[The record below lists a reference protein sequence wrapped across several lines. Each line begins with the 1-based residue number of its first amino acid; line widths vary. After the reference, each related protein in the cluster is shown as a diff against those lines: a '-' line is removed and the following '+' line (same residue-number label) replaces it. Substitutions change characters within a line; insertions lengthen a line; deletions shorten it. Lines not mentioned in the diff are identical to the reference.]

1 MTNRTVVHGAI
12 VEAASAVPIDIA
24 IEFKPGI
31 PGLTLLGIQDNAAV
45 ELRGIVRCALRAR
58 GYTLPRNSGS
68 IDVKPSPGYSRAFSG
83 RIRDAGSL
91 ALPIALGILSASGQL
106 DPTYIED
113 RLFFGSLDFGGNVT
127 SCRGTIAV
135 ESLCQELSLQGIVS
149 AATPRGIRP
158 YHSSLH
164 SLDSISTDALSNPE
178 KLIGR
183 TMPAEPGQLSPVY
196 PPAAVS
202 AVAEAL
208 ATHRPILIET
218 DSPERAGEALRA
230 FFCVGESDESTL
242 MRDLARIGAKGNVAV
257 VPDVGTASI
266 ACIVGGGRPIQPGVI
281 STVSGGAIVLGNIDQ
296 ASTHVLQSV
305 AAAIRQ
311 DTVRIVRV
319 DGTIQF
325 PSDAAL
331 VMTVREDRSKY
342 ALNAFERGLFPKV
355 EQPVVVDICQ
365 LEEGLSQIQA
375 HPGSLVAYRE
385 NVEKRI
391 EDSSLY
397 VDATSKGGIKVNY
410 SVDGEPKTVELV
422 KQVYEENDTL
432 CIQAFDVT
440 EGSDSFG
447 VLWSDVTVNLDGPA
461 RGDRTVYMKRS
472 DIDPLPGILM
482 DSEVFG
488 TVIDGAGRGG
498 YEAVE
503 VSSNAFLSMRD
514 LPEFREMVVPAEY
527 KDIAIAAGVKFAV
540 VPAIEAKD
548 IALMPDGLVKVG
560 GHDYTLYRGQ
570 TFEES
575 QKVDVILNQYD
586 ELSVAPHRVD
596 CSPST
601 KKIIDSLR
609 LTTKSA
615 ASSGGVVTMERDV
628 ALPHVQS
635 LKHYPK
641 SRNTCSTALIAMPQG
656 GR

>member
-31 PGLTLLGIQDNAAV
+31 PGMTILGIQDNAAV
-45 ELRGIVRCALRAR
+45 ELRGIVRCALRAQ

-68 IDVKPSPGYSRAFSG
+68 IDVKPSTGYSRAFSG

-106 DPTYIED
+106 EPAYIED
-113 RLFFGSLDFGGNVT
+113 KLFFGSLDFGGNVT

-135 ESLCQELSLQGIVS
+135 ENLCQELSLQGIVS

-158 YHSSLH
+158 YHSSLQ
-164 SLDSISTDALSNPE
+164 SLGSISTDALSNPE

-183 TMPAEPGQLSPVY
+183 TMPAEPEQLRPIY

-202 AVAEAL
+202 AVADAL
-208 ATHRPILIET
+208 ATHTPILIET
-218 DSPERAGEALRA
+218 DSPERAGEAIRA
-230 FFCVGESDESTL
+230 FFRVGESDEATL
-242 MRDLARIGAKGNVAV
+242 MRDLARAGAKGNVAV
-257 VPDVGTASI
+257 VPDVGTASTAGI
-266 ACIVGGGRPIQPGVI
+266 IGGGRPILPGII

-296 ASTHVLQSV
+296 ASSHILQCV
-305 AAAIRQ
+305 AAATRR
-311 DTVRIVRV
+311 DTVSIVRV
-319 DGTIQF
+319 DGTFQF

-331 VMTVREDRSKY
+331 VMTVREDRSNY
-342 ALNAFERGLFPKV
+342 AQKAFEKGLFPKI

-375 HPGSLVAYRE
+375 CPGSLVAYRE

-422 KQVYEENDTL
+422 KQIYEENDTL

-447 VLWSDVTVNLDGPA
+447 ALWSDVTVNLDGPA
-461 RGDRTVYMKRS
+461 QGDRTVYMKRS

-488 TVIDGAGRGG
+488 SVIDGAGRGG

-503 VSSNAFLSMRD
+503 ISPNAFLSMRD
-514 LPEFREMVVPAEY
+514 LQEFREMVVPAEY
-527 KDIAIAAGVKFAV
+527 KDIAVAAGVKFAV

-548 IALMPDGLVKVG
+548 IALMSDGLVRVG

-575 QKVDVILNQYD
+575 QKVDAILDQYD

-609 LTTKSA
+609 LTTKST

-628 ALPHVQS
+628 VLPHVQS
-635 LKHYPK
+635 LKH
-641 SRNTCSTALIAMPQG
+641 
-656 GR
+656 

>member
-31 PGLTLLGIQDNAAV
+31 PGMTILGIQDNAAV
-45 ELRGIVRCALRAR
+45 ELRGIVRCALRAQ

-68 IDVKPSPGYSRAFSG
+68 IDVMPSPGYNRAFSG

-106 DPTYIED
+106 EPAYIED
-113 RLFFGSLDFGGNVT
+113 KLFFGSLDFGGNVT

-135 ESLCQELSLQGIVS
+135 ENLCQELSLQGIVS

-158 YHSSLH
+158 YQSSLQ

-183 TMPAEPGQLSPVY
+183 TMPAEPEQLSPIY

-202 AVAEAL
+202 AVADAL
-208 ATHRPILIET
+208 ATHTPILIET

-230 FFCVGESDESTL
+230 FFRVGESDEATL
-242 MRDLARIGAKGNVAV
+242 MRDLARAGTKGNVAV
-257 VPDVGTASI
+257 VPDVGTASTAGI
-266 ACIVGGGRPIQPGVI
+266 IGGGRPILPGII

-296 ASTHVLQSV
+296 ASSHILQCV
-305 AAAIRQ
+305 AAATRR
-311 DTVRIVRV
+311 DTVSIVRV
-319 DGTIQF
+319 DGTFQF

-342 ALNAFERGLFPKV
+342 ALRAFEKGLFPRV
-355 EQPVVVDICQ
+355 EQPVVVDIDQ
-365 LEEGLSQIQA
+365 LEEGLSQILA

-447 VLWSDVTVNLDGPA
+447 ALWSDVTVNLDGPA
-461 RGDRTVYMKRS
+461 QGERTVYMKRS
-472 DIDPLPGILM
+472 DIDPLPGVLM

-488 TVIDGAGRGG
+488 SVIDGAGRGG
-498 YEAVE
+498 YEVVE

-527 KDIAIAAGVKFAV
+527 KDIAVAAGVKFAV

-548 IALMPDGLVKVG
+548 IALMSDGLVKVG

-575 QKVDVILNQYD
+575 QKVDAILDQYD
-586 ELSVAPHRVD
+586 ELGVAPHRVD

-609 LTTKSA
+609 LTTKST
-615 ASSGGVVTMERDV
+615 ASSGGVVSMERDV
-628 ALPHVQS
+628 TLPHVQS
-635 LKHYPK
+635 LKH
-641 SRNTCSTALIAMPQG
+641 
-656 GR
+656 

>member
-31 PGLTLLGIQDNAAV
+31 PGLTILGIQDTAAV
-45 ELRGIVRCALRAR
+45 ELRGIVRCALRAQ

-230 FFCVGESDESTL
+230 FFRVGESDEATL
-242 MRDLARIGAKGNVAV
+242 MRDLARAGVKGNVAV
-257 VPDVGTASI
+257 VPDVGTASTAGI
-266 ACIVGGGRPIQPGVI
+266 IGGGRPILPGII

-296 ASTHVLQSV
+296 ASSHILQCV
-305 AAAIRQ
+305 AAATRR
-311 DTVRIVRV
+311 DTVSIVRV
-319 DGTIQF
+319 DGTFQF

-342 ALNAFERGLFPKV
+342 ALKAFERGLFPKV
-355 EQPVVVDICQ
+355 EQPVVVDIDR
-365 LEEGLSQIQA
+365 LEEGLSQILA

-410 SVDGEPKTVELV
+410 LVDGEPKTVELV
-422 KQVYEENDTL
+422 KQIYEENDTL

-447 VLWSDVTVNLDGPA
+447 ALWSDVTVNLDGPA
-461 RGDRTVYMKRS
+461 QGDRAVYMKRS

-488 TVIDGAGRGG
+488 SVIDGAGRGG

-527 KDIAIAAGVKFAV
+527 KDIAVAASVKFAV

-548 IALMPDGLVKVG
+548 IALMPDGLVNVG

-575 QKVDVILNQYD
+575 QKVDAILDQYD

-609 LTTKSA
+609 LTTKST

-628 ALPHVQS
+628 VLPHVQS
-635 LKHYPK
+635 LKH
-641 SRNTCSTALIAMPQG
+641 
-656 GR
+656 

>member
-31 PGLTLLGIQDNAAV
+31 PGMTILGIQDNAAV
-45 ELRGIVRCALRAR
+45 ELRGIVRCALRAQ

-68 IDVKPSPGYSRAFSG
+68 IDVMPSPGYNRAFSG

-106 DPTYIED
+106 EPAYIED
-113 RLFFGSLDFGGNVT
+113 KLFFGSLDFGGNVT
-127 SCRGTIAV
+127 SCRGAIAV
-135 ESLCQELSLQGIVS
+135 ENLCQELSLQGIVS

-158 YHSSLH
+158 YHSSLQ

-183 TMPAEPGQLSPVY
+183 TMPAEPEQLSPIY

-202 AVAEAL
+202 AVADAL
-208 ATHRPILIET
+208 ATHTPILIET

-230 FFCVGESDESTL
+230 FFRVGESDEATL
-242 MRDLARIGAKGNVAV
+242 MRDLARAGTKGNVAV
-257 VPDVGTASI
+257 VPDVGTASTAGI
-266 ACIVGGGRPIQPGVI
+266 IGGGRPILPGII

-296 ASTHVLQSV
+296 ASSHILQCV
-305 AAAIRQ
+305 AAATRR
-311 DTVRIVRV
+311 DTVSIVRV
-319 DGTIQF
+319 DGTFQF

-342 ALNAFERGLFPKV
+342 ALRAFEKGLFPRV
-355 EQPVVVDICQ
+355 EQPVVVDIDQ
-365 LEEGLSQIQA
+365 LEEGLSQILA

-447 VLWSDVTVNLDGPA
+447 ALWSDVTVNLDGPA
-461 RGDRTVYMKRS
+461 QGDRTVYMKRS

-503 VSSNAFLSMRD
+503 ISSNAFLSMRD
-514 LPEFREMVVPAEY
+514 LPEFREMVIPSEY
-527 KDIAIAAGVKFAV
+527 KDIAVAAGVKFAV

-548 IALMPDGLVKVG
+548 IALMSDGLVSVG

-575 QKVDVILNQYD
+575 QKVDAILDQYD
-586 ELSVAPHRVD
+586 ELSVAPHRLD

-609 LTTKSA
+609 LTTKST
-615 ASSGGVVTMERDV
+615 ASPGGVVTMERDV

-635 LKHYPK
+635 LKH
-641 SRNTCSTALIAMPQG
+641 
-656 GR
+656 

>member
-12 VEAASAVPIDIA
+12 VEAASAVPIGIA
-24 IEFKPGI
+24 VELKPGI
-31 PGLTLLGIQDNAAV
+31 PGLTILGIQDNAAV
-45 ELRGIVRCALRAR
+45 ELRGIVRCALRAQ

-135 ESLCQELSLQGIVS
+135 ENLCQELSLQGIVS

-158 YHSSLH
+158 YHSSLQ

-183 TMPAEPGQLSPVY
+183 TMPAEPEQLSPVY

-230 FFCVGESDESTL
+230 FFRIGESDEATL
-242 MRDLARIGAKGNVAV
+242 MRDLARAGAKGNVAV
-257 VPDVGTASI
+257 VSDVGTASI
-266 ACIVGGGRPIQPGVI
+266 AGIIGGGRPILPGII

-296 ASTHVLQSV
+296 ASSHILQCV
-305 AAAIRQ
+305 AAATRR
-311 DTVRIVRV
+311 DTVSIVRV
-319 DGTIQF
+319 DGTFQF

-342 ALNAFERGLFPKV
+342 ALKAIERGLFPKV
-355 EQPVVVDICQ
+355 EQPVVVDIDQ
-365 LEEGLSQIQA
+365 LEEGLSQILA

-422 KQVYEENDTL
+422 KQIYKENDTL

-447 VLWSDVTVNLDGPA
+447 ALWSDATVNLDGPA
-461 RGDRTVYMKRS
+461 QGDRTVYMKRS

-488 TVIDGAGRGG
+488 TVIEGAGRGG
-498 YEAVE
+498 CEAVE

-548 IALMPDGLVKVG
+548 IALMPDGLVNVG

-570 TFEES
+570 TFQES
-575 QKVDVILNQYD
+575 QKVDAILDQYD
-586 ELSVAPHRVD
+586 ELSVAPHRLD

-609 LTTKSA
+609 LTTKST
-615 ASSGGVVTMERDV
+615 ASSGGVVTMERDMV
-628 ALPHVQS
+628 LPHVQS
-635 LKHYPK
+635 LKH
-641 SRNTCSTALIAMPQG
+641 
-656 GR
+656 

>member
-31 PGLTLLGIQDNAAV
+31 PGMTILGIQDNAAV
-45 ELRGIVRCALRAR
+45 ELRGIVRCALRAQ

-68 IDVKPSPGYSRAFSG
+68 IDVMPSPGYNRAFSG

-106 DPTYIED
+106 DPAYIKD
-113 RLFFGSLDFGGNVT
+113 KLFFGSLDFGGNVT
-127 SCRGTIAV
+127 SCRGAIAV
-135 ESLCQELSLQGIVS
+135 EDLCHELNLQGVVS
-149 AATPRGIRP
+149 AATPRGSRP
-158 YHSSLH
+158 SRPSLQT
-164 SLDSISTDALSNPE
+164 LDSISSVSLGNPE
-178 KLIGR
+178 NLIGR
-183 TMPAEPGQLSPVY
+183 PMPAEPNQLNPVY

-208 ATHRPILIET
+208 ATRIPILIET

-230 FFCVGESDESTL
+230 FYRVGESDEATL
-242 MRDLARIGAKGNVAV
+242 MRDLAGVGAKGNVAV
-257 VPDVGTASI
+257 VSDIGTASI
-266 ACIVGGGRPIQPGVI
+266 AGIIGGGRPIRPGVI
-281 STVSGGAIVLGNIDQ
+281 SAASGGAIVLGNIDQ
-296 ASTHVLQSV
+296 ASSHILQSV
-305 AAAIRQ
+305 ASATRR
-311 DTVRIVRV
+311 DTVSIVRV
-319 DGTIQF
+319 DGTTLF

-331 VMTVREDRSKY
+331 VMTAREDRSDY
-342 ALNAFERGLFPKV
+342 AMKAFQLGPFPNI
-355 EQPVVVDICQ
+355 EQAVVVDIDQ
-365 LEEGLSQIQA
+365 LEKGLSQIQA
-375 HPGSLVAYRE
+375 LPGSLVAYRE
-385 NVEKRI
+385 NLGKRI

-397 VDATSKGGIKVNY
+397 VDATTKGGIKVNY
-410 SVDGEPKTVELV
+410 AVDGEPKTVELV
-422 KQVYEENDTL
+422 KQIYVENDTL

-447 VLWSDVTVNLDGPA
+447 ALWSDVTVNLDGPA
-461 RGDRTVYMKRS
+461 QGDRTVYMKRS
-472 DIDPLPGILM
+472 EIDPLPGILM

-488 TVIDGAGRGG
+488 SVIDGAGRGG

-503 VSSNAFLSMRD
+503 VSPNAFLSMRD
-514 LPEFREMVVPAEY
+514 LPEFREMVIPAEY
-527 KDIAIAAGVKFAV
+527 KDIAVAAGVKFAV

-548 IALMPDGLVKVG
+548 IALMSDGLVSVD

-575 QKVDVILNQYD
+575 QKVDAILDQYD
-586 ELSVAPHRVD
+586 ELSVAPHRLD

-609 LTTKSA
+609 LTTKSS
-615 ASSGGVVTMERDV
+615 ASPGGVVTMERDV

-635 LKHYPK
+635 LKH
-641 SRNTCSTALIAMPQG
+641 
-656 GR
+656 

>member
-31 PGLTLLGIQDNAAV
+31 PGMTILGIQDNAAV
-45 ELRGIVRCALRAR
+45 ELRGIVRCALRAQ

-68 IDVKPSPGYSRAFSG
+68 IDVMPSPGYNRAFSG

-106 DPTYIED
+106 EPAYIED
-113 RLFFGSLDFGGNVT
+113 KLFFGSLDFGGNVT

-135 ESLCQELSLQGIVS
+135 ENLCQELSLQGIVS

-158 YHSSLH
+158 YQSSLQ

-183 TMPAEPGQLSPVY
+183 TMPAEPEQLSPIY

-202 AVAEAL
+202 AVADAL
-208 ATHRPILIET
+208 ATHTPILIET

-230 FFCVGESDESTL
+230 YFRVGESDEATL
-242 MRDLARIGAKGNVAV
+242 MRDLARHGAKGNVAV
-257 VPDVGTASI
+257 VPDVGTASTAGI
-266 ACIVGGGRPIQPGVI
+266 IGGGRPILPGII

-296 ASTHVLQSV
+296 ASSHILQCV
-305 AAAIRQ
+305 AAATRR
-311 DTVRIVRV
+311 DTVSIVRV
-319 DGTIQF
+319 DGTFQF

-342 ALNAFERGLFPKV
+342 ALKAFERGLFPKV
-355 EQPVVVDICQ
+355 EQPVVVDIDQ
-365 LEEGLSQIQA
+365 LEEGLSQILA

-422 KQVYEENDTL
+422 KQIYEENDTL

-447 VLWSDVTVNLDGPA
+447 ALWSDVTVNLDGPA
-461 RGDRTVYMKRS
+461 QGDRTVYMKRS

-488 TVIDGAGRGG
+488 SVIDGAGRGG

-527 KDIAIAAGVKFAV
+527 KDIAVAAGVKFAV
-540 VPAIEAKD
+540 APAIEAKD
-548 IALMPDGLVKVG
+548 IALMSDGLVSVG

-575 QKVDVILNQYD
+575 QKVDAILDQYD

-609 LTTKSA
+609 LTTKST

-628 ALPHVQS
+628 VLPHVQS
-635 LKHYPK
+635 LKH
-641 SRNTCSTALIAMPQG
+641 
-656 GR
+656 

>member
-31 PGLTLLGIQDNAAV
+31 PGMTILGIQDNAAV
-45 ELRGIVRCALRAR
+45 ELRGIVRCALRAQ

-68 IDVKPSPGYSRAFSG
+68 IDVMPSPGYSRAFSG

-106 DPTYIED
+106 EPAYIED
-113 RLFFGSLDFGGNVT
+113 KLFFGSLDFGGNVT

-158 YHSSLH
+158 YHSSLQ
-164 SLDSISTDALSNPE
+164 SLDSISTDALSNPV

-183 TMPAEPGQLSPVY
+183 TMPAEPEQLSPIY

-230 FFCVGESDESTL
+230 FFRVGESDEATL
-242 MRDLARIGAKGNVAV
+242 MRDLARAGAKGNVAV
-257 VPDVGTASI
+257 VPDVGTASTAGI
-266 ACIVGGGRPIQPGVI
+266 IGGGRPILPGII

-296 ASTHVLQSV
+296 ASSHILQCV
-305 AAAIRQ
+305 AAATRR
-311 DTVRIVRV
+311 DTVSIVRV
-319 DGTIQF
+319 DGTFQF

-342 ALNAFERGLFPKV
+342 ALKAFEKGLFPKV
-355 EQPVVVDICQ
+355 EQPVVVEIDQ

-375 HPGSLVAYRE
+375 CPGSLVAYRE

-422 KQVYEENDTL
+422 KQIYEENDTL

-447 VLWSDVTVNLDGPA
+447 ALWSDVTVNLDGPA
-461 RGDRTVYMKRS
+461 QGDRTVYMKRS

-503 VSSNAFLSMRD
+503 ISSNAFLSMRD
-514 LPEFREMVVPAEY
+514 LPEFREMVIPDEY
-527 KDIAIAAGVKFAV
+527 KDIAVAAGVKFAV

-548 IALMPDGLVKVG
+548 IALMSDGLVKVG
-560 GHDYTLYRGQ
+560 GHDYTLCRGQ

-575 QKVDVILNQYD
+575 QKVDAILDQYD
-586 ELSVAPHRVD
+586 ELSVAPHRLD

-609 LTTKSA
+609 LTTKST
-615 ASSGGVVTMERDV
+615 ASPGGVVTMERDV

-635 LKHYPK
+635 LKH
-641 SRNTCSTALIAMPQG
+641 
-656 GR
+656 

>member
-1 MTNRTVVHGAI
+1 M
-12 VEAASAVPIDIA
+12 
-24 IEFKPGI
+24 
-31 PGLTLLGIQDNAAV
+31 
-45 ELRGIVRCALRAR
+45 
-58 GYTLPRNSGS
+58 
-68 IDVKPSPGYSRAFSG
+68 PSPGYNRAFSG

-135 ESLCQELSLQGIVS
+135 ENLCQELSLQGIVS

-158 YHSSLH
+158 YHSSLQ

-183 TMPAEPGQLSPVY
+183 TMPAEPEQLSPVY

-230 FFCVGESDESTL
+230 YFRVGESDEATL
-242 MRDLARIGAKGNVAV
+242 MRDLARAGAKGNVAV

-266 ACIVGGGRPIQPGVI
+266 AGIVGGGRPILPGII
-281 STVSGGAIVLGNIDQ
+281 STASGGAIVLGNIDQ
-296 ASTHVLQSV
+296 ASSHILQCV
-305 AAAIRQ
+305 AAATRR
-311 DTVRIVRV
+311 DTVSIVRV
-319 DGTIQF
+319 DGTFQF

-342 ALNAFERGLFPKV
+342 ALKAFERGLFPKV
-355 EQPVVVDICQ
+355 EQPVVVEIDQ

-375 HPGSLVAYRE
+375 CPGSLVAYRE

-410 SVDGEPKTVELV
+410 SVDGKPKTVELV
-422 KQVYEENDTL
+422 KQIYEENDTL

-447 VLWSDVTVNLDGPA
+447 ALWSDVTVNLDGPA
-461 RGDRTVYMKRS
+461 QGDRTVYMKRS

-488 TVIDGAGRGG
+488 SVIDGAGRGG

-527 KDIAIAAGVKFAV
+527 KDIAVAAGVKFAV

-548 IALMPDGLVKVG
+548 IALMPDGLVNVG

-575 QKVDVILNQYD
+575 QKVDAILDQYD

-609 LTTKSA
+609 LTTKST

-628 ALPHVQS
+628 VLPHVQS
-635 LKHYPK
+635 LKH
-641 SRNTCSTALIAMPQG
+641 
-656 GR
+656 

>member
-31 PGLTLLGIQDNAAV
+31 PGMTILGIQDNAAV
-45 ELRGIVRCALRAR
+45 ELRGIVRCALRAQ

-68 IDVKPSPGYSRAFSG
+68 IDVMPSPGYNRAFSG

-106 DPTYIED
+106 EPAYIED
-113 RLFFGSLDFGGNVT
+113 KLFFGSLDFGGNVT

-135 ESLCQELSLQGIVS
+135 ENLCQELSLQGIVS

-183 TMPAEPGQLSPVY
+183 TMPAEPEQLSPIY

-202 AVAEAL
+202 AVADAL
-208 ATHRPILIET
+208 ATHTPILIET

-230 FFCVGESDESTL
+230 FFRVGESDEATL
-242 MRDLARIGAKGNVAV
+242 MRDLSRIGAKGNVAV

-266 ACIVGGGRPIQPGVI
+266 AGIVGGGRPILPGVI
-281 STVSGGAIVLGNIDQ
+281 STASGGAIVLGNIDQ

-319 DGTIQF
+319 DGTFQF

-342 ALNAFERGLFPKV
+342 ALNAFEKGLFPKI
-355 EQPVVVDICQ
+355 EQPVAVDICQ

-447 VLWSDVTVNLDGPA
+447 ALWSDVTVNLDGPA
-461 RGDRTVYMKRS
+461 QGDRTVYMKRS

-540 VPAIEAKD
+540 VPSIEAKD
-548 IALMPDGLVKVG
+548 IALMSDGLVKVG
-560 GHDYTLYRGQ
+560 GHNYTLYRGQ
-570 TFEES
+570 TFQES
-575 QKVDVILNQYD
+575 QKVDVVLDQYD
-586 ELSVAPHRVD
+586 ELSVVPHRVD

-609 LTTKSA
+609 LTTKST

-628 ALPHVQS
+628 VLPHVQS
-635 LKHYPK
+635 LKH
-641 SRNTCSTALIAMPQG
+641 
-656 GR
+656 

>member
-31 PGLTLLGIQDNAAV
+31 PGLTILGIQDNAAV
-45 ELRGIVRCALRAR
+45 ELRGIVRCALRAQ

-68 IDVKPSPGYSRAFSG
+68 IDVMPSPGYSMAFSG

-127 SCRGTIAV
+127 SCRGAIAV

-158 YHSSLH
+158 YHSSLQ
-164 SLDSISTDALSNPE
+164 SLDSISTDALGNPE

-183 TMPAEPGQLSPVY
+183 TMPAEPGQLSPIY

-202 AVAEAL
+202 AVADAL
-208 ATHRPILIET
+208 ATHTPILIET

-230 FFCVGESDESTL
+230 FFRVGESDEATL
-242 MRDLARIGAKGNVAV
+242 MRDLARAGTKGNVAV

-266 ACIVGGGRPIQPGVI
+266 AGIVGGGRPILPGVI

-296 ASTHVLQSV
+296 ASSHILQCV
-305 AAAIRQ
+305 AAATRR
-311 DTVRIVRV
+311 DTVSIVRV
-319 DGTIQF
+319 DGTFQF

-342 ALNAFERGLFPKV
+342 ALRAFEKGLFPKV
-355 EQPVVVDICQ
+355 EQPVVVDIDQ
-365 LEEGLSQIQA
+365 LEEGLSQILA

-385 NVEKRI
+385 SVEKRI

-422 KQVYEENDTL
+422 KQVYEENGTL

-447 VLWSDVTVNLDGPA
+447 ALWSDVTVNLDGPA
-461 RGDRTVYMKRS
+461 QGDRTVYMKRS
-472 DIDPLPGILM
+472 EIDPLPGILM

-488 TVIDGAGRGG
+488 FVLEGAGRGG

-503 VSSNAFLSMRD
+503 ISSNAFLSMRD
-514 LPEFREMVVPAEY
+514 LPEFREMVVPSEY
-527 KDIAIAAGVKFAV
+527 KDIAVAAGVKFAV

-548 IALMPDGLVKVG
+548 IALMSDGLVKVG

-575 QKVDVILNQYD
+575 QKVDAILDQYD
-586 ELSVAPHRVD
+586 ELSVAPHRLD

-609 LTTKSA
+609 LTTKST
-615 ASSGGVVTMERDV
+615 ASPGGVVTMERDV

-635 LKHYPK
+635 LKH
-641 SRNTCSTALIAMPQG
+641 
-656 GR
+656 

>member
-31 PGLTLLGIQDNAAV
+31 PGMTILGIQDNAAV
-45 ELRGIVRCALRAR
+45 ELRGIVRCALRAQ

-68 IDVKPSPGYSRAFSG
+68 IDVMPSPGYNRAFSG

-106 DPTYIED
+106 EPAYIED
-113 RLFFGSLDFGGNVT
+113 KLFFGSLDFGGNVT

-135 ESLCQELSLQGIVS
+135 ENLCRELSLQGIVS

-158 YHSSLH
+158 YHSSLQ
-164 SLDSISTDALSNPE
+164 SLDSISTDALSNPV

-183 TMPAEPGQLSPVY
+183 TMPAEPEQLSPIY
-196 PPAAVS
+196 PPAVVS
-202 AVAEAL
+202 AVADAL
-208 ATHRPILIET
+208 ATHTPILIET

-230 FFCVGESDESTL
+230 FFRVGESDEATL
-242 MRDLARIGAKGNVAV
+242 MRDLARAGTKGNVAV

-266 ACIVGGGRPIQPGVI
+266 AGIVGGGRPILPGVI
-281 STVSGGAIVLGNIDQ
+281 STASGGAIVLGNIDQ
-296 ASTHVLQSV
+296 ASSHILQCV
-305 AAAIRQ
+305 AAATRR
-311 DTVRIVRV
+311 DTVSIVRV
-319 DGTIQF
+319 DGTFQF

-342 ALNAFERGLFPKV
+342 ALKAFEKGLFPKI
-355 EQPVVVDICQ
+355 EQPVVVEIDQ

-375 HPGSLVAYRE
+375 CPGSLVAYRE

-422 KQVYEENDTL
+422 KQIYEENDTL

-447 VLWSDVTVNLDGPA
+447 ALWSDVTVNLDGPA
-461 RGDRTVYMKRS
+461 QGDRTVYMKRS
-472 DIDPLPGILM
+472 DTDPLPGILM

-498 YEAVE
+498 CEAVE

-527 KDIAIAAGVKFAV
+527 KDIAVAAGVKFAV

-548 IALMPDGLVKVG
+548 IALMSDGLVKVG

-575 QKVDVILNQYD
+575 QKVDAILDQYD

-609 LTTKSA
+609 LTTKNT

-635 LKHYPK
+635 LKH
-641 SRNTCSTALIAMPQG
+641 
-656 GR
+656 

>member
-31 PGLTLLGIQDNAAV
+31 PGLTILGIQDTAAV
-45 ELRGIVRCALRAR
+45 ELRGIVRCALRAQ

-230 FFCVGESDESTL
+230 FFRVGESDEATL
-242 MRDLARIGAKGNVAV
+242 MRDLARAGAKGNVAV
-257 VPDVGTASI
+257 VPDVGTASTAGI
-266 ACIVGGGRPIQPGVI
+266 IGGGRPILPGII

-296 ASTHVLQSV
+296 ASSHILQCV
-305 AAAIRQ
+305 AVATRR
-311 DTVRIVRV
+311 DTVSIVRV
-319 DGTIQF
+319 DGTFQF

-342 ALNAFERGLFPKV
+342 ALKAFERGLFPKV
-355 EQPVVVDICQ
+355 EQPVVVDIDR
-365 LEEGLSQIQA
+365 LEEGLSQILAQ
-375 HPGSLVAYRE
+375 PGSLVAYRE

-410 SVDGEPKTVELV
+410 LVDGEPKTVELV
-422 KQVYEENDTL
+422 KQIYEENDTL

-447 VLWSDVTVNLDGPA
+447 ALWSDVTVNLDGPA
-461 RGDRTVYMKRS
+461 QGDRTVYMKRS

-488 TVIDGAGRGG
+488 SVIDGAGRGG

-514 LPEFREMVVPAEY
+514 LPEFREMVVPAQY
-527 KDIAIAAGVKFAV
+527 KDIAVAAGVKFAV

-548 IALMPDGLVKVG
+548 IALMPDGLVNVG

-575 QKVDVILNQYD
+575 QKVDAILDQYD

-609 LTTKSA
+609 LTTKST

-628 ALPHVQS
+628 VLPHVQS
-635 LKHYPK
+635 LKH
-641 SRNTCSTALIAMPQG
+641 
-656 GR
+656 

>member
-31 PGLTLLGIQDNAAV
+31 PGMTILGIQDNAAV
-45 ELRGIVRCALRAR
+45 ELRGIVRCALRAQ

-68 IDVKPSPGYSRAFSG
+68 IDVMPSPGYNRAFSG

-106 DPTYIED
+106 EPAYIED
-113 RLFFGSLDFGGNVT
+113 KLFFGSLDFGGNVT

-135 ESLCQELSLQGIVS
+135 ENLCQELSLQGIVS

-158 YHSSLH
+158 YQSSLQ

-183 TMPAEPGQLSPVY
+183 TMPAEPEQLSPIY

-202 AVAEAL
+202 AVADAL
-208 ATHRPILIET
+208 ATHTPILIET

-230 FFCVGESDESTL
+230 YFRVGESDEATL
-242 MRDLARIGAKGNVAV
+242 MRDLARAGTKGNVAV

-266 ACIVGGGRPIQPGVI
+266 AGIVGGGRPILPGII
-281 STVSGGAIVLGNIDQ
+281 STASGGAIVLGNIDQ
-296 ASTHVLQSV
+296 ASSHILQCV
-305 AAAIRQ
+305 AAATRR
-311 DTVRIVRV
+311 DTVSIVRV
-319 DGTIQF
+319 DGTFQF
-325 PSDAAL
+325 PSDVAL

-342 ALNAFERGLFPKV
+342 ALKAFEKGLFPKV
-355 EQPVVVDICQ
+355 EQPVVVEIDQ

-375 HPGSLVAYRE
+375 CPGSLVAYRE

-422 KQVYEENDTL
+422 KQIYEENDTL

-447 VLWSDVTVNLDGPA
+447 ALWSDVTVNLDGPA
-461 RGDRTVYMKRS
+461 QGDRTVYMKRS

-503 VSSNAFLSMRD
+503 ISSNAFLSMRD
-514 LPEFREMVVPAEY
+514 LPEFREMVIPSEY
-527 KDIAIAAGVKFAV
+527 KDIAVAAGVKFAV

-548 IALMPDGLVKVG
+548 IALMSDGLVKVG

-575 QKVDVILNQYD
+575 QKVDAILDQYD
-586 ELSVAPHRVD
+586 ELSVAPHRLD

-609 LTTKSA
+609 LTTKST
-615 ASSGGVVTMERDV
+615 ASPGGVVTMERDV

-635 LKHYPK
+635 LKH
-641 SRNTCSTALIAMPQG
+641 
-656 GR
+656 

>member
-31 PGLTLLGIQDNAAV
+31 PGMTILGIQDNAAV
-45 ELRGIVRCALRAR
+45 ELRGIVRCALRAQ

-68 IDVKPSPGYSRAFSG
+68 IDVMPSPGYNRAFSG

-106 DPTYIED
+106 EPAYIED
-113 RLFFGSLDFGGNVT
+113 KLFFGSLDFGGNVT

-135 ESLCQELSLQGIVS
+135 ENLCQELSLQGIVS

-158 YHSSLH
+158 YHSSLQ

-183 TMPAEPGQLSPVY
+183 TMPAEPEQLSPIY

-202 AVAEAL
+202 AVADAL
-208 ATHRPILIET
+208 ATHTPILIET

-230 FFCVGESDESTL
+230 FFRVGESDEATL
-242 MRDLARIGAKGNVAV
+242 MRDLARAGTKGNVAV
-257 VPDVGTASI
+257 VPDVGTASTAGI
-266 ACIVGGGRPIQPGVI
+266 IGGGRPILPGII

-296 ASTHVLQSV
+296 ASSHILQCV
-305 AAAIRQ
+305 AAATRR
-311 DTVRIVRV
+311 DTVSIVRV
-319 DGTIQF
+319 DGTFQF

-342 ALNAFERGLFPKV
+342 ALRAFEKGLFPRV
-355 EQPVVVDICQ
+355 EQPVVVDIDQ
-365 LEEGLSQIQA
+365 LEEGLSQILA

-422 KQVYEENDTL
+422 KQIYEENETL

-447 VLWSDVTVNLDGPA
+447 ALWSDVTVNLDGPA
-461 RGDRTVYMKRS
+461 QGDRTVYMKRS

-488 TVIDGAGRGG
+488 SVIDGAGRGG

-503 VSSNAFLSMRD
+503 VSPNAFLSMRD
-514 LPEFREMVVPAEY
+514 LPEFREMVIPSEY
-527 KDIAIAAGVKFAV
+527 KDIAVAAGVKFAV

-548 IALMPDGLVKVG
+548 IALMSDGLVRVG

-575 QKVDVILNQYD
+575 QKVDAILDQYD
-586 ELSVAPHRVD
+586 ELSVAPHRLD

-609 LTTKSA
+609 LTTKST
-615 ASSGGVVTMERDV
+615 ASPGGVVTMERDV

-635 LKHYPK
+635 LKH
-641 SRNTCSTALIAMPQG
+641 
-656 GR
+656 

>member
-1 MTNRTVVHGAI
+1 
-12 VEAASAVPIDIA
+12 
-24 IEFKPGI
+24 
-31 PGLTLLGIQDNAAV
+31 
-45 ELRGIVRCALRAR
+45 
-58 GYTLPRNSGS
+58 
-68 IDVKPSPGYSRAFSG
+68 
-83 RIRDAGSL
+83 
-91 ALPIALGILSASGQL
+91 
-106 DPTYIED
+106 
-113 RLFFGSLDFGGNVT
+113 
-127 SCRGTIAV
+127 
-135 ESLCQELSLQGIVS
+135 
-149 AATPRGIRP
+149 
-158 YHSSLH
+158 
-164 SLDSISTDALSNPE
+164 
-178 KLIGR
+178 
-183 TMPAEPGQLSPVY
+183 MPAEPEQLSPVY

-218 DSPERAGEALRA
+218 DSPERAGEAVRA
-230 FFCVGESDESTL
+230 FFRVGESDEATL
-242 MRDLARIGAKGNVAV
+242 MRDLARAGAKGNVAV
-257 VPDVGTASI
+257 VSDVGTASTAGI
-266 ACIVGGGRPIQPGVI
+266 IGGGRPILPGII

-296 ASTHVLQSV
+296 ASSHILQCV
-305 AAAIRQ
+305 AAATRR
-311 DTVRIVRV
+311 DTVSIVRV
-319 DGTIQF
+319 DGTYQF

-342 ALNAFERGLFPKV
+342 ALKAFERGLFPKV
-355 EQPVVVDICQ
+355 EQPVVVDIDQ
-365 LEEGLSQIQA
+365 LEEGLSQILA

-422 KQVYEENDTL
+422 KQIYEENDTL

-447 VLWSDVTVNLDGPA
+447 ALWSDVTVNLDGPA
-461 RGDRTVYMKRS
+461 QGDRTVYMKRS

-488 TVIDGAGRGG
+488 SVIDGTGRGG

-527 KDIAIAAGVKFAV
+527 KDIAVAAGVKFAV

-548 IALMPDGLVKVG
+548 IALMPDGLVNVG

-575 QKVDVILNQYD
+575 QKVDAILDQYD

-609 LTTKSA
+609 LTTKST

-628 ALPHVQS
+628 VLPHVQS
-635 LKHYPK
+635 LKH
-641 SRNTCSTALIAMPQG
+641 
-656 GR
+656 

>member
-1 MTNRTVVHGAI
+1 MTNRTVAHGAI

-31 PGLTLLGIQDNAAV
+31 PGMTILGIQDNAAV
-45 ELRGIVRCALRAR
+45 ELRGIVRCALRAQ

-68 IDVKPSPGYSRAFSG
+68 IDVMPSPGYNRAFSG

-106 DPTYIED
+106 EPAYIED
-113 RLFFGSLDFGGNVT
+113 KLFFGSLDFGGNVT

-135 ESLCQELSLQGIVS
+135 ENLCQELSLQGIVS

-158 YHSSLH
+158 YHSSLQ

-183 TMPAEPGQLSPVY
+183 TMPAEPEQLSPIY

-202 AVAEAL
+202 AVADAL
-208 ATHRPILIET
+208 VTHTPILIET

-230 FFCVGESDESTL
+230 FFRVGESDEATL
-242 MRDLARIGAKGNVAV
+242 MRDLARAGAKGNVAV
-257 VPDVGTASI
+257 VPDVGTASTAGI
-266 ACIVGGGRPIQPGVI
+266 IGGGRPILPGII

-296 ASTHVLQSV
+296 ASSHILQCV
-305 AAAIRQ
+305 AAATRR
-311 DTVRIVRV
+311 DTVSIVRV
-319 DGTIQF
+319 DGTFQF

-342 ALNAFERGLFPKV
+342 ALKAFEKGLFPKV
-355 EQPVVVDICQ
+355 EQPVVVEIDQ

-375 HPGSLVAYRE
+375 CPGSLVAYRE

-422 KQVYEENDTL
+422 KQIYEENDTL

-447 VLWSDVTVNLDGPA
+447 ALWSDVTVNLDGPA
-461 RGDRTVYMKRS
+461 QGDRTVYMKRS

-488 TVIDGAGRGG
+488 SVIDGAGRGG

-503 VSSNAFLSMRD
+503 VSPNAFLSMRD

-575 QKVDVILNQYD
+575 QKVDAILDQYD
-586 ELSVAPHRVD
+586 ELSVAPHRLD

-609 LTTKSA
+609 LTTKST

-628 ALPHVQS
+628 ALPHVLS
-635 LKHYPK
+635 LKH
-641 SRNTCSTALIAMPQG
+641 
-656 GR
+656 